1 MRDFIQL
8 KDFSGVAAGQRATLD
23 IPPGPTFHGLWLEY
37 KESGALAAKAD
48 MESDITMIRVKL
60 NGKVQREFSPTQLFA
75 ILAAYG
81 QPVTTGYIY
90 IPFSEPWTRTPDGED
105 ALAWGTAAGVESFQ
119 ITIDIAGG
127 ANAPQLGAFAE
138 VDFISRPI
146 GLIKKWRSN
155 QVPITK
161 TGINNYSPEI
171 EPLDAYAAIHCFSS
185 NITALEVETDRQERF
200 EGPKTLIDALYKAK
214 GITPQTGVTH
224 VMFNNTFRAWDSL
237 AMVTT
242 NSKGEVN
249 GKVKQF
255 NIDFNMSSAT
265 TFTAISETIGRPD

>member
-23 IPPGPTFHGLWLEY
+23 IAPGPTFHGLWLEH
-37 KESGALAAKAD
+37 KASGALANQAA
-48 MESDITMIRVKL
+48 MEANLGTIRIKL
-60 NGKVQREFSPTQLFA
+60 NGKVQREFTPAQLFK

-81 QPVTTGYIY
+81 QPVTAGYIY

-105 ALAWGTAAGVESFQ
+105 ALAWGTAAGIETFQ
-119 ITIDIAGG
+119 VTVDIAAGVT
-127 ANAPQLGAFAE
+127 APELRAAAE

-155 QVPITK
+155 VVPITK

-171 EPLDAYAAIHCFSS
+171 EPLDSYAAMHCFSA

-200 EGPKTLIDALYKAK
+200 EGPKTQLDALYKAK

-224 VMFNNTFRAWDSL
+224 IMFNNTFRAWDAL
-237 AMVTT
+237 PMQIFNA
-242 NSKGEVN
+242 KGEVS

-255 NIDFNMSSAT
+255 NIDFDMGTAAS
-265 TFTAISETIGRPD
+265 FTVISETIGRPD